1 MINGDFDEVLP
12 DEVMNNLDDIA
23 ALLGHKA
30 CLYDFFSE
38 HLGKLLPDRSSC
50 DVKFLL
56 QLLTNEKRAIEKANV
71 EGLDL
76 PENLGV
82 TREQLQRYVMQH
94 DTMKFFVP
102 DVLPCNR
109 EFLIRLIAF
118 HDRATLNKLIEISG
132 KSRFDLASNAKGPA
146 RLLVRKEYGKIMLG
160 MPMFTSKGQYNIKPN
175 TRQSEDDFRRVLAS
189 ERTTRRFPEF
199 TQPMQSISHYI
210 SPQYRQQ
217 EETANQ
223 NGRKHE
229 DFK

>member
-1 MINGDFDEVLP
+1 MINEDFDEVLP

-82 TREQLQRYVMQH
+82 TREQL
-94 DTMKFFVP
+94 
-102 DVLPCNR
+102 
-109 EFLIRLIAF
+109 
-118 HDRATLNKLIEISG
+118 
-132 KSRFDLASNAKGPA
+132 
-146 RLLVRKEYGKIMLG
+146 
-160 MPMFTSKGQYNIKPN
+160 
-175 TRQSEDDFRRVLAS
+175 
-189 ERTTRRFPEF
+189 
-199 TQPMQSISHYI
+199 
-210 SPQYRQQ
+210 
-217 EETANQ
+217 
-223 NGRKHE
+223 
-229 DFK
+229 